1 MGGELV
7 DIVLLNQETESMRGK
22 GSVEEVAQ

>member
-7 DIVLLNQETESMRGK
+7 DIVLLNQETGSMRGK